1 MSWWIWVVLEEGWS
15 WLNIKKVELDFEV
28 SINKAT

>member
-1 MSWWIWVVLEEGWS
+1 MSWWIWVVLEGWS